1 MTTNVGDVGGDERA
15 ESLEDKA
22 IETYMNQILA
32 GVAEALKKLMENE
45 NRSSFNTITLM
56 ALLSQCL
63 EQDAI
68 LLKKRCVYNILSMA
82 KNEAVLTWKR
92 YTGLCGCGC

>member
-1 MTTNVGDVGGDERA
+1 MGDVGDDERA

-22 IETYMNQILA
+22 IEPYMNQILA

-63 EQDAI
+63 EQDTI

>member
-1 MTTNVGDVGGDERA
+1 MGDVGGDERA

-22 IETYMNQILA
+22 IEPYMNQILA

-63 EQDAI
+63 GQDAI

>member
-1 MTTNVGDVGGDERA
+1 MTTRVGDVGDDEA
-15 ESLEDKA
+15 IESLEDKV
-22 IETYMNQILA
+22 IEPYMNQILA
-32 GVAEALKKLMENE
+32 GVAETLKKLMENE

-63 EQDAI
+63 DQDAI
-68 LLKKRCVYNILSMA
+68 LVKKRCVYNILNMA
-82 KNEAVLTWKR
+82 KNEAIMTWKR